1 MPKHLGSIKIEKERK
16 MINFKNIVA
25 NAISK
30 VVNINETEIEMSIE
44 KPKGSENGD
53 YAFPC
58 FRLAKELHKA
68 PQMIANDIKE
78 NIKVDENQITKI
90 EVVGGYLNFFINK
103 EILVEEVLN
112 EMSEDK
118 EYGKSTIGNGK
129 NIVIDYSAPNIAKPF
144 HIGHLRSTVIGAAL
158 YKIYKYLGYN
168 VTGINH
174 LGDYG
179 TQFGKLIEGY
189 KLWGNEYNI
198 EENPIDELTKIYIRI
213 NQACKEDEKVL
224 ENCRNNFKKL
234 EDGDKYCVEIW
245 QKFRELSLKE
255 FQKVYD
261 ILGSK
266 FDSWNGEAFYSD
278 KMPEV
283 IEILNKTGKLVES
296 EGAKII
302 DLEDKGINT
311 PCIIEKSNGS
321 STYATRD
328 LAAIMYRART
338 YDFDKA
344 LYITSYEQVL
354 HFKQVF
360 EVAKLLGLDEKY
372 TNGLEHVAFGM
383 VLLPTGKMST
393 REGTSI
399 KLSELLNE
407 AISRAKAII
416 EQKNPELENK
426 DEVAKKVGVGAVI
439 FNDLANNRVK
449 DEIFDWDTILNFQGE
464 TGPYIQYTYVRTKSV
479 IEKAGGVPDI
489 SEVSSELL
497 QDEYSIKL
505 LKLIYDFEDVLVQ
518 VTDKNEPSILSRYLI
533 DVAKTYSNF
542 YNENKIINDNK
553 KLQNARVYL
562 TYSVGRILKTGAG
575 LLGIEMPNKM

>member
-1 MPKHLGSIKIEKERK
+1 
-16 MINFKNIVA
+16 MINFKNIIA
-25 NAISK
+25 NAIAK

-78 NIKVDENQITKI
+78 NIKVDENQIIKI

-103 EILVEEVLN
+103 EILVKEVLN
-112 EMSEDK
+112 EMSENK

-399 KLSELLNE
+399 KLSDLLNE

-489 SEVSSELL
+489 SEVNSELL

-533 DVAKTYSNF
+533 DVAKAYSNF
-542 YNENKIINDNK
+542 YNENKIINDDKN
-553 KLQNARVYL
+553 LQNARVYL
-562 TYSVGRILKTGAG
+562 TYSAGIILKTGAG
-575 LLGIEMPNKM
+575 LLGIEMPDKM

>member
-1 MPKHLGSIKIEKERK
+1 

-68 PQMIANDIKE
+68 PQMIANDVKE
-78 NIKVDENQITKI
+78 NIKVDENQIIKI

-103 EILVEEVLN
+103 EILVKEVLN
-112 EMSEDK
+112 EMSENK

-399 KLSELLNE
+399 KLSDLLNE

-489 SEVSSELL
+489 SEVNSELL

-542 YNENKIINDNK
+542 YNENKIINDDKN
-553 KLQNARVYL
+553 LQNARVYL
-562 TYSVGRILKTGAG
+562 TYSAGIILKTGAG
-575 LLGIEMPNKM
+575 LLGIEMPDKM

>member
-1 MPKHLGSIKIEKERK
+1 

-58 FRLAKELHKA
+58 FRLAKELKKA
-68 PQMIANDIKE
+68 PPIIANEIKE
-78 NIKVDENQITKI
+78 KI
-90 EVVGGYLNFFINK
+90 ELDTSIIEDVQVVGGYLNFYINK
-103 EILVEEVLN
+103 ETITKEVL
-112 EMSEDK
+112 K
-118 EYGKSTIGNGK
+118 EISKTEKYGKTNIGNGK
-129 NIVIDYSAPNIAKPF
+129 NIVVDYSSPNIAKPF

-283 IEILNKTGKLVES
+283 IDILNKTGKLVES

-399 KLSELLNE
+399 KLSDLLNE

-489 SEVSSELL
+489 SEVNSELL

-533 DVAKTYSNF
+533 DVAKAYSNF
-542 YNENKIINDNK
+542 YNENKIINDDKN
-553 KLQNARVYL
+553 LQNARVYL
-562 TYSVGRILKTGAG
+562 TYSAGIILKTGAG
-575 LLGIEMPNKM
+575 LLGIEMPDKM

>member
-1 MPKHLGSIKIEKERK
+1 MIDFKSIIAK
-16 MINFKNIVA
+16 
-25 NAISK
+25 AISK
-30 VVNINETEIEMSIE
+30 VVDIDEVEIKKSIE
-44 KPKGSENGD
+44 KPKGTENGD

-68 PQMIANDIKE
+68 PPMIANDIKE
-78 NIKVDENQITKI
+78 NIQVEGNQITKI
-90 EVVGGYLNFFINK
+90 EVAGGYLNFFINK
-103 EILVEEVLN
+103 EILVKEVLN
-112 EMSEDK
+112 EMATND
-118 EYGKSTIGNGK
+118 EYGKSEVGNGK

-213 NQACKEDEKVL
+213 NQACKQDEKVL

-261 ILGSK
+261 LLGSK
-266 FDSWNGEAFYSD
+266 FNSWNGEAFYSD
-278 KMPEV
+278 KMA
-283 IEILNKTGKLVES
+283 EIIDILEKSGKLVES
-296 EGAKII
+296 EGARIV

-344 LYITSYEQVL
+344 LYVTSYEQVL

-393 REGTSI
+393 REGTSV

-407 AISRAKAII
+407 SISRAKAII
-416 EQKNPELENK
+416 EQKNPDLENK

-439 FNDLANNRVK
+439 FNDLANSRVK

-479 IEKAGGVPDI
+479 IEKAGGVPEI
-489 SEVSSELL
+489 SAVNTELL
-497 QDEYSIKL
+497 QDEYSIRL
-505 LKLIYDFEDVLVQ
+505 AKLIYGFEDVLVQ

-533 DVAKTYSNF
+533 DVAKAYSNF
-542 YNENKIINDNK
+542 YNENKIINDDK
-553 KLQNARVYL
+553 ALQDARVYL
-562 TYSVGRILKTGAG
+562 TYSVGRILKMGAE
-575 LLGIEMPNKM
+575 LLGIEMPDKM